1 MATTKK
7 KPTATKAAT
16 SRKATAK
23 KPKITPAQS
32 FRRYDDTTP
41 FMTFKFTQQSLY
53 WLILSIV
60 VLALGAWV
68 MYLNVQIQ
76 NLYDQVEINT
86 ALSEQYMMPAT
97 EKEPA
102 VPTATQ

>member
-7 KPTATKAAT
+7 KSTAVKTTAT
-16 SRKATAK
+16 RKATAK
-23 KPKITPAQS
+23 ATKVAPVRS

-53 WLILSIV
+53 WLILSVI

-86 ALSEQYMMPAT
+86 ALSEQYVTPSKVAPSITPTPA
-97 EKEPA
+97 
-102 VPTATQ
+102 Q